1 MQQYHA
7 AIVQLIRQQ
16 LANGHSV
23 PLQVSSPSMLPILR
37 PGDTVQV
44 VAARPHELVPG
55 DLVTYQ
61 AGEALYT
68 HRLLAEDDGLYQTR
82 GDNLFYPDRP
92 VPYAAIVGRVAL
104 VQRGTR
110 SLNLQATGWLPHV
123 RLQAAISRRV
133 LAVYRWRQAQ
143 ARRSGA
149 LTIIMPGE
157 LVRLLVRAVNT
168 VLLEGLLLWQPG
180 SRVPPTGATAPPI
193 PPPNQKERDTHDT
206 HPDP

>member
-16 LANGHSV
+16 LESGYSV

-61 AGEALYT
+61 AGESLYT
-68 HRLLAEDDGLYQTR
+68 HRLIAADDGLYQTR

-92 VPYAAIVGRVAL
+92 VPFAAIVGRVAQ

-110 SLNLQATGWLPHV
+110 HINLQATGWLPHV
-123 RLQAAISRRV
+123 RLQAAVSRWV
-133 LAVYRWRQAQ
+133 MATYHWRQAQ

-157 LVRLLVRAVNT
+157 LVRLLVRAANT
-168 VLLEGLLLWQPG
+168 VLLEGLLLWQP
-180 SRVPPTGATAPPI
+180 PTGAAAPPA
-193 PPPNQKERDTHDT
+193 PPPPPDQKEQNTHDNQ
-206 HPDP
+206 PNA